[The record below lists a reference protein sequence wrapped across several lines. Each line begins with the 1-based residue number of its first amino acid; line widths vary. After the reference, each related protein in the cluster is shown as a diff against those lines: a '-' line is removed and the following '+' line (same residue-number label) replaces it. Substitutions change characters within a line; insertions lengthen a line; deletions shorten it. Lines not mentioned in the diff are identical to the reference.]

1 VQFRPF
7 WQVLEELG
15 IDLPDPAR
23 IQKQEAGL
31 TPLDNRRSQKDCW
44 IPPGQIVEVAGYEI
58 PGMVYCG
65 EFLPSVNRASAL
77 EPTLIHPSL
86 VVNYKK
92 PDYAGKAF
100 SSYSSYHQ
108 MTPANRAAYLEWLAN
123 GRRDPDIGTSYVMF
137 FFHGL
142 ERRVFHDLAKV
153 DLKKNPEK
161 REELKQIAEEATQ
174 LRQHYRSGFGT
185 NILHLIEACQLR
197 LVEVEPL
204 KIEPTTSNPLM
215 LQIGLAQLIQKS
227 QPLPADWAFTY
238 CHQVARYPKS
248 TSAQRFPEE
257 FQALFRTRYA
267 QKFGD
272 GIVIKPKQSKLKV
285 TYKPSSS
292 SFANQSVTIQAGNLP
307 DVLSLISQLSDAE
320 TVLDQCRK
328 EFEPLVRLLGRNSEL
343 QNTPTA
349 IALLPPELWHFSQN
363 LTALQQKLERQFQQA
378 KSSIV
383 LFPGETLL
391 KDWQSSNPDRLT
403 PTETKAFL
411 AFLEQCNYGIEPAV
425 NSTSTAL
432 TNKSFVVL
440 YQIQPGEITQNYEI
454 AVLAVHIAIHII
466 LTENASALVDQ
477 PKLNT
482 QISSWISLSVTERIR
497 VSAYV
502 AWLSAQTPTLR
513 NLKSRIEKIES
524 EHRSTIAKFLID
536 VTATGSVSPKTVQLL
551 EKAYTLLGLD
561 AKSVY
566 SDIHDRST
574 TSDDPVTVR
583 KGAPLRGHKIP
594 QDQRSLELD
603 MSLIQSKIAESQE
616 ISGLLAEIFVDDQEP
631 QSAPLTQS
639 TIAGLDVAHSELLN
653 TIAKQD
659 VWQREEL
666 VAIADQLNLMLDG
679 ALEVLNEA
687 AFDLC
692 DEAVIEGDNTLE
704 VNGAVLKEL
713 LE

>member
-44 IPPGQIVEVAGYEI
+44 IPPGQTVEVAGYEI

-65 EFLPSVNRASAL
+65 EFLPSVNRSSAL

-92 PDYAGKAF
+92 PDYAGKTF

-108 MTPANRAAYLEWLAN
+108 MTPANRAAYLEWLSN
-123 GRRDPDIGTSYVMF
+123 GRRDPDIGTGYVTF
-137 FFHGL
+137 FFYGL

-161 REELKQIAEEATQ
+161 RDELKQIAEEATQ
-174 LRQHYRSGFGT
+174 LKQLYPSSFGT
-185 NILHLIEACQLR
+185 NIQHLIEACQLQ
-197 LVEVEPL
+197 L
-204 KIEPTTSNPLM
+204 IEFESLTIDPTSSNPLM
-215 LQIGLAQLIQKS
+215 LQIGLGQLIQ
-227 QPLPADWAFTY
+227 QGQRLPADWAFAY
-238 CHQVARYPKS
+238 CHEIARYPKS
-248 TSAQRFPEE
+248 TSARRFSEE
-257 FQALFRTRYA
+257 FQALFRIRYA
-267 QKFGD
+267 QRFGK
-272 GIVIKPKQSKLKV
+272 GIVITPKSSKLRV
-285 TYKPSSS
+285 IYRPSSS
-292 SFANQSVTIQAGNLP
+292 SFSNQSVMIQAGKLP
-307 DVLSLISQLSDAE
+307 DVASLIDQLSEVE
-320 TVLDQCRK
+320 TVLDDCRK
-328 EFEPLVRLLGRNSEL
+328 ELEPLARLLARNAEL

-349 IALLPPELWHFSQN
+349 IALLPPELWHLSQN
-363 LTALQQKLERQFQQA
+363 LTAFQQKIEQRFQTA
-378 KSSIV
+378 KAPLV
-383 LFPGETLL
+383 LLPGETLL
-391 KDWQSSNPDRLT
+391 KDWQSSNPDRFT
-403 PTETKAFL
+403 STETKSFL
-411 AFLEQCNYGIEPAV
+411 AFLKHCNYGIEPDV
-425 NSTSTAL
+425 SSTSTAL

-440 YQIQPGEITQNYEI
+440 YQVQSGEITQQHEA
-454 AVLAVHIAIHII
+454 AVLAVHLAVYII

-482 QISSWISLSVTERIR
+482 HISSWISLSADERIR
-497 VSAYV
+497 VSAYI
-502 AWLSAQTPTLR
+502 AWLSTQTPTLR
-513 NLKSRIEKIES
+513 NLKSRIEKVES
-524 EHRSTIAKFLID
+524 EDRSTIAKFLID

-561 AKSVY
+561 AKSIY

-583 KGAPLRGHKIP
+583 KGAPLRGHRIP

-603 MSLIQSKIAESQE
+603 MSVIQSKIAESQE

-631 QSAPLTQS
+631 QNAPPKES
-639 TIAGLDVAHSELLN
+639 SVAGLDAVHSKLLRA
-653 TIAKQD
+653 IAEQE

-666 VAIADQLNLMLDG
+666 VSIADQLNLMLDG